1 MRGTRETGTDSI
13 PSLVPVVGKS
23 PDVVSPGQFRDIETK

>member
-1 MRGTRETGTDSI
+1 MRGTREIGTDNI

-23 PDVVSPGQFRDIETK
+23 PDVVAPSQFRDIETK